1 MFFSDSE
8 LVLELLGIFKIRR
21 ESYIVEKSNP
31 RSYDTLSM
39 RRYGSGKFEF
49 ENQELSVSKNE
60 LLYISSNAVYSQKT
74 DGEEIIAV
82 HFINYNKKDKTGIEI
97 FLPDNPDELY
107 AELEKMYEIWSERK
121 TGYRQKCTSMLYDIL
136 YSAAQKLEE
145 RSFPTQEV
153 NRIMNKAINYIHQ
166 HYKEEQILISEL
178 AKSLFISDTYFR
190 RLFKKSYGISPN
202 QYIIALKLEYASQM
216 LASGFYSVT
225 EVSMLAGFPD
235 SKYFS
240 RLFKK
245 RFFKTPSEYKKE
257 FQKTKDFNIKF
268 IT

>member
-82 HFINYNKKDKTGIEI
+82 HFINYNK
-97 FLPDNPDELY
+97 N
-107 AELEKMYEIWSERK
+107 IWTK
-121 TGYRQKCTSMLYDIL
+121 
-136 YSAAQKLEE
+136 
-145 RSFPTQEV
+145 
-153 NRIMNKAINYIHQ
+153 
-166 HYKEEQILISEL
+166 
-178 AKSLFISDTYFR
+178 
-190 RLFKKSYGISPN
+190 
-202 QYIIALKLEYASQM
+202 LKLLMSIRIHSTSIFRECIYWF
-216 LASGFYSVT
+216 LIIRG
-225 EVSMLAGFPD
+225 
-235 SKYFS
+235 
-240 RLFKK
+240 RL
-245 RFFKTPSEYKKE
+245 
-257 FQKTKDFNIKF
+257 
-268 IT
+268 